1 MLEGVVTD
9 EKSLRLFL
17 CKKKKKKKKK
27 RIQKAPSQFSA
38 VSIFMFDSFLASSSA
53 ISWQKRLLFLLS
65 VEQPFALH
73 SFVAGHFLFSIK
85 QQQPGTVFSSYI
97 LVLFKRKHIAPVLF
111 NNCMDF
117 NKLRQF
123 KRSDPSLQH
132 GFAHFILIPI
142 TF

>member
-17 CKKKKKKKKK
+17 CKKKKKK

-73 SFVAGHFLFSIK
+73 SFVAGHFLFLINNSS
-85 QQQPGTVFSSYI
+85 QELSCWNSSYI
-97 LVLFKRKHIAPVLF
+97 LALFKIKHIAPVPF

-117 NKLRQF
+117 NKLREF
-123 KRSDPSLQH
+123 KTSDPCLQH
-132 GFAHFILIPI
+132 GSAHFILIPI

>member
-1 MLEGVVTD
+1 MHFQKMLEGVVTD
-9 EKSLRLFL
+9 YKILRLFL
-17 CKKKKKKKKK
+17 CKKKKKKK

-97 LVLFKRKHIAPVLF
+97 YWFCSKENTLLPCCSTTAWTSINSGSSKGVTHLFSMA
-111 NNCMDF
+111 
-117 NKLRQF
+117 
-123 KRSDPSLQH
+123 SL
-132 GFAHFILIPI
+132 ILY
-142 TF
+142 

>member
-1 MLEGVVTD
+1 MRKVYD
-9 EKSLRLFL
+9 SA
-17 CKKKKKKKKK
+17 CAKKKAKK
-27 RIQKAPSQFSA
+27 IQEAPSQSSA

-73 SFVAGHFLFSIK
+73 SFVAGH
-85 QQQPGTVFSSYI
+85 I
-97 LVLFKRKHIAPVLF
+97 LKILALFKIKHIAPVLF

-117 NKLRQF
+117 NKVREF
-123 KRSDPSLQH
+123 KTSDPSLQH
-132 GFAHFILIPI
+132 GFAHFILIPV

>member
-17 CKKKKKKKKK
+17 CKKKKKKK

-65 VEQPFALH
+65 VEQPFARH
-73 SFVAGHFLFSIK
+73 SFVAGHFLFLINN
-85 QQQPGTVFSSYI
+85 SSQE
-97 LVLFKRKHIAPVLF
+97 LS
-111 NNCMDF
+111 C
-117 NKLRQF
+117 
-123 KRSDPSLQH
+123 
-132 GFAHFILIPI
+132 
-142 TF
+142 